1 MKIFDGY
8 TDKLKERVNN
18 LREESDSLRLKAD
31 QLEDKLQNFNQHF
44 SDSENWQLL
53 LNDWEGY
60 ENTLVLDYNKIGVF
74 LGLAYDYLD
83 YYYVVD
89 YGKNGGV
96 VWISCVGRLFKLK
109 NRLPEDEYNSL
120 VRIWN
125 LNEQLKA
132 Q

>member
-1 MKIFDGY
+1 MQIFDGY
-8 TDKLKERVNN
+8 TDKIKTKIEKLKEESEKLKAQAATLQNN
-18 LREESDSLRLKAD
+18 LFI
-31 QLEDKLQNFNQHF
+31 FNQHF
-44 SDSENWQLL
+44 SDSKNWQSL
-53 LNDWEGY
+53 LNDWKEY

-83 YYYVVD
+83 YYYVID
-89 YGKNGGV
+89 YGKNGGI

-109 NRLPEDEYNSL
+109 NRLSEDEYNSL

-125 LNEQLKA
+125 LNEHTKA